1 MWQQKHKTQK
11 QTEVKKA
18 STSSFFT
25 QNPFTQMA
33 IVLKVKQLKDT
44 QQWVLKLDVQYQ
56 SMEKLQSV

>member
-1 MWQQKHKTQK
+1 
-11 QTEVKKA
+11 
-18 STSSFFT
+18 
-25 QNPFTQMA
+25 MA